1 MYANKKCSLV
11 KKPHFLLFNC
21 AWRVYVLRTFN
32 VAVQR
37 LSHSRTLGIVERVA
51 KTDEELARFDVF
63 DIGHL
68 RLDI

>member
-37 LSHSRTLGIVERVA
+37 LSHSRTLGVVNLA
-51 KTDEELARFDVF
+51 VTFNKELAIFNQF
-63 DIGHL
+63 MIYN
-68 RLDI
+68 